1 MITACCSVAK
11 LAPDIAPGGEE
22 FPYSS
27 STFVRHVFGLDPIA
41 AGRGDPGACVRLRLC
56 AGQPRRRACPD
67 AGGERARRVEIGYFI
82 TRPGHG
88 DELRYRSA
96 LRDLFTLTT
105 GGTRTTLVLGSAD
118 KAFA

>member
-1 MITACCSVAK
+1 VGT
-11 LAPDIAPGGEE
+11 
-22 FPYSS
+22 
-27 STFVRHVFGLDPIA
+27 
-41 AGRGDPGACVRLRLC
+41 
-56 AGQPRRRACPD
+56 PRRD
-67 AGGERARRVEIGYFI
+67 GYFL

-88 DELRYRSA
+88 DELRYRST

>member
-1 MITACCSVAK
+1 MAS
-11 LAPDIAPGGEE
+11 GGED
-22 FPYSS
+22 FPYSVKHLRPARLRLGS
-27 STFVRHVFGLDPIA
+27 HRRSPRS
-41 AGRGDPGACVRLRLC
+41 DPGACVRLRLC

-67 AGGERARRVEIGYFI
+67 AGGERARRVEIGYFL

-88 DELRYRSA
+88 DELRYRST